1 MKEIV
6 QNGDRL
12 YAVIRRFKHSTLDRK
27 DGTLNAEGALALRD
41 FLGADHVLKT
51 QTHYVYCQNV
61 DEPQWE
67 PITNQKNHG
76 N

>member
-1 MKEIV
+1 MKEII
-6 QNGDRL
+6 QSNDRL
-12 YAVIRRFKHSTLDRK
+12 YAVIRKYKHTSLNRA
-27 DGTLNAEGALALRD
+27 DGTLHSEGALALRD

-51 QTHYVYCQNV
+51 QTHYVYCQNI

-67 PITNQKNHG
+67 PITNHG